1 PGPPFAPS
9 SASIDSVG
17 FYRWD
22 TTGATLGPVGFN
34 TLYSTQVTIEDLDQS
49 GNVKS
54 KTALDLLIQIVPKVG
69 VAPVFNNPPEI
80 VCGASQGLVVEDTLS
95 SKVSASDLDPG
106 QTVQLNV
113 VGLPL
118 GATMTP
124 GVPLSGNPVS
134 STFSWTPTLSQLGT
148 TTVVFTAR
156 DN

>member
-1 PGPPFAPS
+1 GNGNSPPVSNLPPIVVCPQNSLCSFFVPAGDANGDRIRFRLSTSAESSSFGSFIQPGPPFAPS

-69 VAPVFNNPPEI
+69 VA
-80 VCGASQGLVVEDTLS
+80 
-95 SKVSASDLDPG
+95 
-106 QTVQLNV
+106 
-113 VGLPL
+113 
-118 GATMTP
+118 
-124 GVPLSGNPVS
+124 
-134 STFSWTPTLSQLGT
+134 
-148 TTVVFTAR
+148 
-156 DN
+156 